1 MQTPTIVLSPQKS
14 AVSAAG
20 GHLDVLVRVQAPDL
34 PVNPIANHTPKRLS
48 VVVDRSGSMD
58 GEPLH
63 EALRCVMHIAKHL
76 TPKDQMSLVVY
87 DEDVDVLVPLK
98 PMAAVSEIEHAVEK
112 VISGGMTNLFGGWKA
127 GAEQLEGGN
136 NQAISRVLLLSDGQA
151 NRGETAIDRI
161 EKHCKAWADKGV
173 STTTIGLGRGF
184 NEDLM
189 LAMAR
194 AGGGQ
199 QYYGQTAE
207 DLYDNF
213 EEELSLLQAM
223 YLRQISLKLVPAP
236 GVIVELL
243 NTTATNPDG
252 TYKMNDL
259 AWGSETWLGF
269 RLHISP
275 SAAGSVRDLLAVSI
289 SGVDLQGQAVTQS
302 GPMLQLPVVDDSAF
316 AAMPEDELAHRRL
329 LELAFG
335 KASQELRSLARNGN
349 QAAAKRLMAQMQ
361 DRFGGHAWLKAK
373 MDQLH
378 RLAEEDME
386 MMIKEVSFS
395 AYRMSNRLVSKQ
407 EVLYM
412 SDETESDIPSFLR
425 KKESEGRG
433 RRAQK

>member
-20 GHLDVLVRVQAPDL
+20 GHLDILIRVQAPDL
-34 PVNPIANHTPKRLS
+34 PENQITNHTPKRLS
-48 VVVDRSGSMD
+48 VVVDRSGSMN
-58 GEPLH
+58 GNPLN
-63 EALRCVMHIAKHL
+63 EALRCVMHISKHL

-87 DEDVDVLVPLK
+87 NEDVDILVPLM
-98 PMAAVSEIEHAVEK
+98 PMTSVSEIEQAVEK
-112 VISGGMTNLFGGWKA
+112 VISGGMTNLFGGWEG
-127 GAEQLEGGN
+127 GAEQLEGGDT
-136 NQAISRVLLLSDGQA
+136 QTISRVLLLSDGQA
-151 NRGETAIDRI
+151 NRGETQIDRI
-161 EKHCKAWADKGV
+161 EAHCKAWADKGV
-173 STTTIGLGRGF
+173 STTTIGLGRNF

-223 YLRQISLKLVPAP
+223 YLRQISLKLIPAQ

-243 NTTATNPDG
+243 NTTTTNPDG

-259 AWGSETWLGF
+259 AWGSESWLAF

-275 SAAGSVRDLLAVSI
+275 SSAGSVRDLLAVSI
-289 SGVDLQGQAVTQS
+289 SGVDLQGQALTQS
-302 GPMLQLPVVDDSAF
+302 GPMLQLPVVEANAF
-316 AAMPEDELAHRRL
+316 ATMPEDELAQRRL
-329 LELAFG
+329 LELEFG
-335 KASQELRSLARNGN
+335 KASQVLRTLAKEGEA
-349 QAAAKRLMAQMQ
+349 AAAKRLMAQMEE
-361 DRFGGHAWLKAK
+361 RFGGHAWLKAK
-373 MDQLH
+373 MEQLH

-407 EVLYM
+407 EMRYM
-412 SDETESDIPSFLR
+412 SDETESNIPSFLR

-433 RRAQK
+433 RRTQK

>member
-20 GHLDVLVRVQAPDL
+20 GHLDILIRVQAPDL
-34 PVNPIANHTPKRLS
+34 PENQITNHTPKRLS
-48 VVVDRSGSMD
+48 VVVDRSGSMS
-58 GEPLH
+58 GNPLN

-98 PMAAVSEIEHAVEK
+98 PMTLVSEIEQAVEQ
-112 VISGGMTNLFGGWKA
+112 VVSGGMTNLFGGWKA
-127 GAEQLEGGN
+127 GAEQLEGSD
-136 NQAISRVLLLSDGQA
+136 NQTISRVLLLSDGQA
-151 NRGETAIDRI
+151 NRGQTQIDRI
-161 EKHCKAWADKGV
+161 EAHCKAWADKGV
-173 STTTIGLGRGF
+173 STTTIGLGRNF

-223 YLRQISLKLVPAP
+223 YLRQISLKLIPAQ

-243 NTTATNPDG
+243 NTTTTNPDG

-259 AWGSETWLGF
+259 AWGSESWLAF

-275 SAAGSVRDLLAVSI
+275 SSAGSVRDLLAVSI
-289 SGVDLQGQAVTQS
+289 SGVDLQGQALTQS
-302 GPMLQLPVVDDSAF
+302 GPMLQLPVVEANAF
-316 AAMPEDELAHRRL
+316 ATMPEDELAQRRL

-335 KASQELRSLARNGN
+335 NASQELRNLAKAGDA
-349 QAAAKRLMAQMQ
+349 AAAKRLMAQMEE
-361 DRFGGHAWLKAK
+361 RFGGHAWLKAK
-373 MDQLH
+373 MEQLH

-407 EVLYM
+407 EMRYM
-412 SDETESDIPSFLR
+412 SDETESNIPSFLR

-433 RRAQK
+433 RRNQK

>member
-1 MQTPTIVLSPQKS
+1 MQTPTIILSPQKS

-34 PVNPIANHTPKRLS
+34 PENQITNHTPKRLS
-48 VVVDRSGSMD
+48 VVVDRSGSMN
-58 GEPLH
+58 GNPLN

-87 DEDVDVLVPLK
+87 DDEANVLVPLK
-98 PMAAVSEIEHAVEK
+98 PMTSVSEIEQAVEQ
-112 VISGGMTNLFGGWKA
+112 VVSGDMTNLFEGWEA
-127 GAEQLEGGN
+127 GAQQLEGGN
-136 NQAISRVLLLSDGQA
+136 DQAISRVLLLSDGQA
-151 NRGETAIDRI
+151 NRGETRI
-161 EKHCKAWADKGV
+161 EQIEAHCKAWAEKGV
-173 STTTIGLGRGF
+173 STTTIGLGRNF

-223 YLRQISLKLVPAP
+223 YLRQISLKLVPAQ

-243 NTTATNPDG
+243 NTTTTNPDG

-259 AWGSETWLGF
+259 AWGSESWLGF

-275 SAAGSVRDLLAVSI
+275 SISGSVRDLLAVSVT
-289 SGVDLQGQAVTQS
+289 GVDLQGQALSQS
-302 GPMLQLPVVDDSAF
+302 GPMLQLPVVEASAF
-316 AAMPEDELAHRRL
+316 ARMPEEELAQRRL
-329 LELAFG
+329 LELEFG
-335 KASQELRSLARNGN
+335 KASQVLRTLAKEGEA
-349 QAAAKRLMAQMQ
+349 AAAKRLMAQMEE
-361 DRFGGHAWLKAK
+361 RFGGHAWLKAK
-373 MDQLH
+373 MEQLH

-395 AYRMSNRLVSKQ
+395 AQRMSNRLASKQ
-407 EVLYM
+407 EMSYM
-412 SDETESDIPSFLR
+412 ADETESIMPSFLR

-433 RRAQK
+433 RRNQK

>member
-1 MQTPTIVLSPQKS
+1 M
-14 AVSAAG
+14 A
-20 GHLDVLVRVQAPDL
+20 RVQAPDL
-34 PVNPIANHTPKRLS
+34 PENQITNHTPTRLS
-48 VVVDRSGSMD
+48 VMVDRSGSMT
-58 GEPLH
+58 GKPLN

-76 TPKDQMSLVVY
+76 TPKDQMSFVVY

-98 PMAAVSEIEHAVEK
+98 PMASVSEIEHAVEK

-223 YLRQISLKLVPAP
+223 YLRQINLKLVPAP

-243 NTTATNPDG
+243 NTTDTNPDG

-275 SAAGSVRDLLAVSI
+275 SSADSVRDLLTVSI

-316 AAMPEDELAHRRL
+316 TAMPEDELAHRRL

-361 DRFGGHAWLKAK
+361 ERFGSHAWLKAK

>member
-34 PVNPIANHTPKRLS
+34 PENPIANHTPKRLS

-98 PMAAVSEIEHAVEK
+98 PMAAVSEIEQAVEK

-243 NTTATNPDG
+243 NTTDTNPDG

-275 SAAGSVRDLLAVSI
+275 SSAGSVRDLLAVSI

-361 DRFGGHAWLKAK
+361 ERFGGHAWLKAK

-407 EVLYM
+407 EVLYR

>member
-34 PVNPIANHTPKRLS
+34 PENPIANHTPKRLS

-98 PMAAVSEIEHAVEK
+98 PMAAVSEIEQAVEK

-236 GVIVELL
+236 GLIVELL

-275 SAAGSVRDLLAVSI
+275 SAAGSVRDLLTVSI

-316 AAMPEDELAHRRL
+316 TAMPEDELTHRRL

-361 DRFGGHAWLKAK
+361 ERFGGHAWLKAK
-373 MDQLH
+373 MDQLR

>member
-1 MQTPTIVLSPQKS
+1 MQTPTVVLSPQKS
-14 AVSAAG
+14 AISAAG
-20 GHLDVLVRVQAPDL
+20 GHLDVLIRVQAPDL
-34 PVNPIANHTPKRLS
+34 PENQITNHTPKRLS
-48 VVVDRSGSMD
+48 VVVDRSGSMN
-58 GEPLH
+58 GKPLN

-87 DEDVDVLVPLK
+87 DDEANVLVPLK
-98 PMAAVSEIEHAVEK
+98 PMTSVSEIEQAVEK
-112 VISGGMTNLFGGWKA
+112 VISGGMTNLFGGWEA
-127 GAEQLEGGN
+127 GAQQLEGGTN
-136 NQAISRVLLLSDGQA
+136 KAISRVLLLSDGQA
-151 NRGETAIDRI
+151 NEGETQIDRI
-161 EKHCKAWADKGV
+161 EAHCKAWAEKGV
-173 STTTIGLGRGF
+173 STTTIGLGRNF

-223 YLRQISLKLVPAP
+223 YLRQISLKLIPAQ

-243 NTTATNPDG
+243 NTNTTNPDG
-252 TYKMNDL
+252 SYKMNDL
-259 AWGSETWLGF
+259 AWGSESWLAF

-275 SAAGSVRDLLAVSI
+275 SNAGSVRDLLAVSVT
-289 SGVDLQGQAVTQS
+289 GVNLQGRALSQS
-302 GPMLQLPVVDDSAF
+302 GPMLQLPVVEAKAF
-316 AAMPEDELAHRRL
+316 AAMPEDELAQRRL

-335 KASQELRSLARNGN
+335 KASQELRTLAKAGDA
-349 QAAAKRLMAQMQ
+349 AAAKRLMAQMEE
-361 DRFGGHAWLKAK
+361 RFGGHAWLKAK
-373 MDQLH
+373 MEQLH

-407 EVLYM
+407 EMRYM
-412 SDETESDIPSFLR
+412 SDETESSIPSFLR

-433 RRAQK
+433 RRTQK

>member
-34 PVNPIANHTPKRLS
+34 PENQITNHTPKRLS

-98 PMAAVSEIEHAVEK
+98 PKGSVSEIEQAVEK
-112 VISGGMTNLFGGWKA
+112 VISGGMTNLFGGWEA
-127 GAEQLEGGN
+127 GAQQLEGGN
-136 NQAISRVLLLSDGQA
+136 DQAISRVLLLSDGQA
-151 NRGETAIDRI
+151 NRGETRI
-161 EKHCKAWADKGV
+161 EQIEAHCKAWADKGV
-173 STTTIGLGRGF
+173 STTTIGLGRNF

-189 LAMAR
+189 LAIAR

-223 YLRQISLKLVPAP
+223 YLRQISLKLIPAR

-243 NTTATNPDG
+243 NTGLESAIDRIGPQWH
-252 TYKMNDL
+252 DL
-259 AWGSETWLGF
+259 SKRCKDLG
-269 RLHISP
+269 
-275 SAAGSVRDLLAVSI
+275 SAAVLLSI
-289 SGVDLQGQAVTQS
+289 VLSLGIWL
-302 GPMLQLPVVDDSAF
+302 
-316 AAMPEDELAHRRL
+316 AA
-329 LELAFG
+329 
-335 KASQELRSLARNGN
+335 
-349 QAAAKRLMAQMQ
+349 
-361 DRFGGHAWLKAK
+361 
-373 MDQLH
+373 
-378 RLAEEDME
+378 LAECA
-386 MMIKEVSFS
+386 KTYLS
-395 AYRMSNRLVSKQ
+395 L
-407 EVLYM
+407 
-412 SDETESDIPSFLR
+412 
-425 KKESEGRG
+425 
-433 RRAQK
+433 

>member
-1 MQTPTIVLSPQKS
+1 MQTPTVVLSPQKS
-14 AVSAAG
+14 AVCAAG

-34 PVNPIANHTPKRLS
+34 PENPIANHTPKRLS

-136 NQAISRVLLLSDGQA
+136 NQAISRGLLLSDGQA

-275 SAAGSVRDLLAVSI
+275 SSAGSVRDLLAVSI

-361 DRFGGHAWLKAK
+361 ERFGGHAWLKAK

>member
-1 MQTPTIVLSPQKS
+1 MQTPTIILSPQKP

-34 PVNPIANHTPKRLS
+34 PENQITNHTPKRLS
-48 VVVDRSGSMD
+48 VVVDRSGSMS
-58 GEPLH
+58 GNPLN

-87 DEDVDVLVPLK
+87 DDEVDVLVPLK
-98 PMAAVSEIEHAVEK
+98 PMTSVSEIEQAVEK
-112 VISGGMTNLFGGWKA
+112 VISGGMTNLFGGWEA
-127 GAEQLEGGN
+127 GAQQLEGGTDKS
-136 NQAISRVLLLSDGQA
+136 ISRVLLLSDGQA
-151 NRGETAIDRI
+151 NEGETQIDQI
-161 EKHCKAWADKGV
+161 EAYCKAWAEKGV
-173 STTTIGLGRGF
+173 STTTIGLGRNF

-223 YLRQISLKLVPAP
+223 YLRQISLKLVPAQ

-243 NTTATNPDG
+243 NTTTTNPDG
-252 TYKMNDL
+252 TYKMNEL
-259 AWGSETWLGF
+259 AWGSESWLGF

-275 SAAGSVRDLLAVSI
+275 SFAGSVRDLLAVSI
-289 SGVDLQGQAVTQS
+289 SGVDLQGQALTQS
-302 GPMLQLPVVDDSAF
+302 GPMLQLPVVDANAF
-316 AAMPEDELAHRRL
+316 ATMPEDELAQRRL
-329 LELAFG
+329 LELEFV
-335 KASQELRSLARNGN
+335 KASQELRTLAKAGDA
-349 QAAAKRLMAQMQ
+349 AAAKRLMAQMEE
-361 DRFGGHAWLKAK
+361 RFGSHAWLKAK
-373 MDQLH
+373 LEQLH

-395 AYRMSNRLVSKQ
+395 AQRMSNRLASKQ
-407 EVLYM
+407 EMSYM
-412 SDETESDIPSFLR
+412 ADETESIMPSFLR

-433 RRAQK
+433 RRNQK